1 MSVLSVSAL
10 GDASPLAGLRGGYL
24 VRQSKTASV
33 GNRNTHALDEGMR
46 DWLLERGATPVAYN
60 ENAAAGNRGVS
71 GKDLSQRQVA
81 LQLLK
86 DAEHGV
92 VDFLATAMIDRLT
105 RDEYGADGLTIG
117 KRLAKAHRLLATPE
131 RIYKL
136 DDPQDFDVFH
146 FEVMKSGWNV
156 RSSKQHFFS
165 GMFDRAADEAFFKS
179 VPRYGYTTK
188 KTLLPVPGTRDAVRV
203 HKDPMK
209 DPEQAALFAD
219 LRRWFEVC
227 PDKGTIAARVSGR
240 YGDLI
245 ARLYPIA
252 GRDRGVWH
260 TTQVTRLLTAPEYW
274 GRWEFGKSVAAKV
287 GPIWEFDNRAA
298 KAADGRYRHDRPDLA
313 YWTRQEAAR
322 WLARLDQKNKRR
334 RGEPGTRH
342 RTYEHPL
349 LGVLACHACGR
360 TLIACGSTGY
370 TCPDREPRACPD
382 PQVISERRAWLA
394 LRDLLPEALER
405 AAAAIEAQA
414 RRRKALAAAG
424 ETRVEELRRE
434 LEAVGDT
441 LVSTLALVGPK
452 EQQSTSAKKRVAEL
466 QAREKELEQAVAAAT
481 EELAEVRRL
490 HDGMDG
496 FGPALLDRFDRH
508 LTPEQQGAVYRF
520 LLAGVR
526 LRGEGQGPAR
536 RHTLVGAPVHLLE
549 GAGDGDVAGTLVSAP
564 ARGRLLA
571 YLSSLGRAA

>member
-1 MSVLSVSAL
+1 MSVFSVSAL

-24 VRQSKTASV
+24 VRQSKTGSI

-46 DWLLERGATPVAYN
+46 DWLLERRAVPVAYN
-60 ENAAAGNRGVS
+60 ENEAAGNRGVS
-71 GKDLSQRQVA
+71 GKDLSQRKVA

-86 DAEHGV
+86 DAEQGA

-179 VPRYGYTTK
+179 IPRYGYTTE
-188 KTLLPVPGTRDAVRV
+188 KTLIPIPGTRDAVRV
-203 HKDPMK
+203 HKDPVK

-227 PDKGTIAARVSGR
+227 PDKGTVAARVSR
-240 YGDLI
+240 KYGDLI
-245 ARLYPIA
+245 ARLYPIE
-252 GRDRGVWH
+252 GREWGHWR

-274 GRWEFGKSVAAKV
+274 GDWEFGKSVTEKV
-287 GPIWEFDNRAA
+287 GPIWEFDNRAQ
-298 KAADGRYRHDRPDLA
+298 KAADGKYRHDRPDLA
-313 YWTRQEAAR
+313 YWTREEAGR

-334 RGEPGTRH
+334 RGEPGTRY
-342 RTYEHPL
+342 RAYEHPL

-370 TCPDREPRACPD
+370 TCPDRESRACPE
-382 PQVISERRAWLA
+382 PQVISERRAWLEV
-394 LRDLLPEALER
+394 RKLLPEALDR
-405 AAAAIEAQA
+405 AAEAIEAQA

-424 ETRVEELRRE
+424 ETRVAELQRE

-441 LVSTLALVGPK
+441 LTNTLALVGPR
-452 EQQSTSAKKRVAEL
+452 EQRSTSARKRVAEL
-466 QAREKELEQAVAAAT
+466 QARERELEQAVASAT

-496 FGPALLDRFDRH
+496 FGPSLLARFDHH

-526 LRGEGQGPAR
+526 LRGEGYGPAR
-536 RHTLVGAPVHLLE
+536 RHTLVGEPVHLLE
-549 GAGDGDVAGTLVSAP
+549 VEGEDDVAGTLLSAP
-564 ARGRLLA
+564 ARGRLMD
-571 YLSSLGRAA
+571 YLSTLPLPA